1 MSTIDIILEFLQ
13 VTGRALL
20 PLAIIFLVG
29 GAIAGYRDYKKF
41 SD

>member
-1 MSTIDIILEFLQ
+1 MSTLSIIIEFLQ

-20 PLAIIFLVG
+20 PLAIIFLIG

-41 SD
+41 ND